1 MNYLSVENL
10 TKSFGDRILFED
22 LTFGIDKGEKVAI
35 VAKNGNGK
43 STLLKI
49 ICGDGTEDSGRIIF
63 RKDVRV
69 DYLEQA
75 ENFDPEK
82 LIFDEVLATE
92 TVENL
97 AIRAYEAAI
106 KNPEDA
112 DAYEKAFE
120 QMNATNAW
128 DYDVKVN
135 TILSQLKIENKM
147 AAIGTL
153 SGGQK
158 KRVALAKILINEPDL
173 MILDEPTN
181 HLDLD
186 MIEWLETYL
195 AKSKSAIM
203 MVTHD
208 RYFLEVVCTAII
220 ELEDQ
225 KIYKYNGN
233 FSYYLEKKAER
244 QEMLAATIG
253 KAKNLMRT
261 ELDWIRRQPKAR
273 GTKQKARTD
282 AFVGLKET
290 ATQHVQKDALEIRV
304 QMSRLGSKI
313 VELHKLGKWF
323 GDKKIINQLDY
334 GFKRG
339 EKLGIVG
346 ANGTGKST
354 FLNMLVGTEEPS
366 KGKIS
371 VGETVVMG
379 YYHQSGANFKAG
391 KKMLEVITDI
401 AEFIPLDKGKRMSAA
416 QFLEKFLFPRS
427 MHYIDVDKLSGGEK
441 KRLYL
446 MTILMKNPNF
456 LILDEPT
463 NDLDIFILGVL
474 EDYLLRF
481 EGCLIIVSHD
491 RYFLDKLVDHTL
503 YFRGE
508 GEVKDIIGNYTAYR
522 KFLKDEVSET
532 RKLEKAAKE
541 KAKEK
546 AKEIPAAANP
556 DKKKLKLSYKEQ
568 VEFDGLEE
576 LIEKLGIERDELT
589 TALNS
594 GTLAGDEASTK
605 AIRLGAVGREIEE
618 KESRWL
624 ELAEYA

>member
-10 TKSFGDRILFED
+10 TKSFGERVIFED
-22 LTFGIDKGEKVAI
+22 LTFGIDKGDKVAI

-49 ICGDGTEDSGRIIF
+49 LCGDGTEDSGRIVY
-63 RKDVRV
+63 RKDIRV

-75 ENFDPEK
+75 ENFNPEH
-82 LIFDEVLATE
+82 LIFDEVLATD
-92 TVENL
+92 TAENK
-97 AIRAYEAAI
+97 AI
-106 KNPEDA
+106 KNYEKALQNPTDTE
-112 DAYEKAFE
+112 AYEKAFE
-120 QMNATNAW
+120 EMNVTNAW
-128 DYDVKVN
+128 DYEVKVN
-135 TILSQLKIENKM
+135 TILSQLKIEDKLQR
-147 AAIGTL
+147 IGAL

-158 KRVALAKILINEPDL
+158 KRVALAKILIAEPDL

-186 MIEWLETYL
+186 MIEWLESHL
-195 AKSKSAIM
+195 SRSKSAII

-208 RYFLEVVCTAII
+208 RYFLEVVCNTIF

-225 KIYKYNGN
+225 QIYKYNGN

-244 QEMLAATIG
+244 QEILQATIG

-261 ELDWIRRQPKAR
+261 ELEWIRRQPKAR
-273 GTKQKARTD
+273 GTKQKARVD
-282 AFVGLKET
+282 AFKDLKAV
-290 ATQHVQKDALEIRV
+290 ATQRVHKDEMEIKV
-304 QMSRLGSKI
+304 QMNRLGSKI
-313 VELHKLGKWF
+313 VELHNLGKWF
-323 GDKKIINQLDY
+323 DDKKIMNGLDY

-354 FLNMLVGTEEPS
+354 FLNMLTGTEEPS
-366 KGKIS
+366 KGKI
-371 VGETVVMG
+371 VIGDTVVMG
-379 YYHQSGANFKAG
+379 YYHQSGANFKPG

-401 AEFIPLDKGKRMSAA
+401 AEYIPLEKGRRMSAA

-427 MHYIDVDKLSGGEK
+427 MHYMDVEKLSGGEK

-446 MTILMKNPNF
+446 MTILMQNPNF

-474 EDYLLRF
+474 EDYLLQF

-491 RYFLDKLVDHTL
+491 RYFLDKLVDHTF
-503 YFRGE
+503 YFKGE

-522 KFLKDEVSET
+522 TYLKGEEQEE
-532 RKLEKAAKE
+532 RKKE
-541 KAKEK
+541 KELKETK
-546 AKEIPAAANP
+546 PKEPEVE
-556 DKKKLKLSYKEQ
+556 KKKVKLSYKEQ
-568 VEFDGLEE
+568 VEFDALEGQ
-576 LIEKLGIERDELT
+576 LEKLEQERDELT
-589 TALNS
+589 AKLNS
-594 GTLAGDEASTK
+594 GLSDGDEASK
-605 AIRLGAVGREIEE
+605 VAIRLNEVAREIEE
-618 KESRWL
+618 KEMRWL
-624 ELAEYA
+624 ELSEYA

>member
-10 TKSFGDRILFED
+10 SKSFGERIIFED
-22 LTFGIDKGEKVAI
+22 LTFGIDKGDKVAL

-49 ICGDGTEDSGRIIF
+49 LCGDGTEDGGRIVY
-63 RKDVRV
+63 RKGIRV

-75 ENFDPEK
+75 ENFNPEAR
-82 LIFDEVLATE
+82 IFDEVLKADTQE
-92 TVENL
+92 AQ
-97 AIRAYEAAI
+97 AIKAYSIAI
-106 KNPEDA
+106 KNPEETEA
-112 DAYEKAFE
+112 FEQAFE
-120 QMNATNAW
+120 QMNRVNAW

-135 TILSQLKIENKM
+135 TILSQLKIEDPLQK
-147 AAIGTL
+147 IGEL

-195 AKSKSAIM
+195 SKSKSALI

-208 RYFLEVVCTAII
+208 RYFLEVVCNTII

-225 KIYKYNGN
+225 QIYKYEGN

-244 QEMLAATIG
+244 NEQRQATID
-253 KAKNLMRT
+253 KAQNLMRT

-273 GTKQKARTD
+273 GTKQKARVD
-282 AFVGLKET
+282 AFDGLKNT
-290 ATQHVQKDALEIRV
+290 ATQRIQKDELEIEI
-304 QMSRLGSKI
+304 QMNRLGSKV
-313 VELHKLGKWF
+313 VELHNLGKWF
-323 GDKKIINQLDY
+323 DDKKIINKLDY

-354 FLNMLVGTEEPS
+354 FLNMLTGREEPS
-366 KGKIS
+366 QGKIV
-371 VGETVVMG
+371 VGETIVMG
-379 YYHQSGANFKAG
+379 YYHQSGASFKEG
-391 KKMLEVITDI
+391 KKVKEVITDI
-401 AEFIPLDKGKRMSAA
+401 AEFIPLSKGRKMSAA

-427 MHYIDVDKLSGGEK
+427 MHFLDVDRLSGGEK

-463 NDLDIFILGVL
+463 NDLDIFILSVL
-474 EDYLLRF
+474 EEYLASF
-481 EGCLIIVSHD
+481 QGCLIIVSHD
-491 RYFLDKLVDHTL
+491 RYFLDKLVQHTF
-503 YFRGE
+503 YFEGE
-508 GEVKDIIGNYTAYR
+508 GVVKDILGNYTAYR
-522 KFLKDEVSET
+522 NYLKEEASSKRLEAKQEPVKPVEEKPAEV
-532 RKLEKAAKE
+532 KE
-541 KAKEK
+541 KQ
-546 AKEIPAAANP
+546 
-556 DKKKLKLSYKEQ
+556 KLSYKEK
-568 VEFDGLEE
+568 VEFDGLEKE
-576 LIEKLGIERDELT
+576 LEALTKERDELT
-589 TALNS
+589 TKLSDAAVS
-594 GTLAGDEASTK
+594 GDEASQI
-605 AIRLGAVGREIEE
+605 AIRLGEIGQAIDD
-618 KESRWL
+618 KEMRWL
-624 ELAEYA
+624 ELSEFI

>member
-10 TKSFGDRILFED
+10 TKSFGDRVIFEN

-49 ICGDGTEDSGRIIF
+49 LCGDGTEDSGRITI
-63 RKDVRV
+63 RKDIRL

-75 ENFDPEK
+75 ENFDPER
-82 LIFDEVLATE
+82 LIFDEVLATD
-92 TVENL
+92 TVENQAIKAYEL
-97 AIRAYEAAI
+97 AIN
-106 KNPEDA
+106 NPA
-112 DAYEKAFE
+112 DSNAYEKAFE
-120 QMNATNAW
+120 RMNATNAW

-135 TILSQLKIENKM
+135 TILSQLKISDKLQR
-147 AAIGTL
+147 IGEL

-186 MIEWLETYL
+186 MIEWLEAYL
-195 AKSKSAIM
+195 SKSKSAII

-225 KIYKYNGN
+225 QIYRYNGN

-244 QEMLAATIG
+244 QEILQATIG
-253 KAKNLMRT
+253 KAQNTMRT
-261 ELDWIRRQPKAR
+261 ELEWIRRQPKAR
-273 GTKQKARTD
+273 GTKQKARVD
-282 AFVGLKET
+282 SFEGLKET
-290 ATQHVQKDALEIRV
+290 ATQRINKDELEIKV
-304 QMSRLGSKI
+304 QMNRLGSKI
-313 VELHKLGKWF
+313 VELHKISKSF
-323 GDKKIINQLDY
+323 DDKKIINHLDY
-334 GFKRG
+334 NFVRG

-346 ANGTGKST
+346 ANGSGKST
-354 FLNMLVGTEEPS
+354 FLNMLTGTELPS

-371 VGETVVMG
+371 VGDTIVMG
-379 YYHQSGANFKAG
+379 YYHQSGANFKPG
-391 KKMLEVITDI
+391 KKVIQVITDI
-401 AEFIPLDKGKRMSAA
+401 AEYIPLEKGKKMSAA

-427 MHYIDVDKLSGGEK
+427 MHYMDCEKLSGGEL

-474 EDYLLRF
+474 EDYLLNF

-491 RYFLDKLVDHTL
+491 RYFLDKLVEHTF
-503 YFRGE
+503 YFKGE
-508 GEVKDIIGNYTAYR
+508 GEIKDIIGNYTAYR
-522 KFLKDEVSET
+522 NYLKQEDADLKQENKDARDKSKIAVVEAVAP
-532 RKLEKAAKE
+532 EKKR
-541 KAKEK
+541 
-546 AKEIPAAANP
+546 I
-556 DKKKLKLSYKEQ
+556 KLSYKEQ
-568 VEFDGLEE
+568 TEFDGLEAA
-576 LIEKLGIERDELT
+576 IAKLDAER
-589 TALNS
+589 TALTEQLSS
-594 GTLAGDEASTK
+594 GTVSGDEAAK
-605 AIRLGAVGREIEE
+605 IAMRLGKLGSEIEE

-624 ELAEYA
+624 ELAEFI

>member
-10 TKSFGDRILFED
+10 TKSFGERVLFED
-22 LTFGIDKGEKVAI
+22 LTFGIDKGEKVAV

-49 ICGDGTEDSGRIIF
+49 ICGDGTEDIGRIVY
-63 RKDVRV
+63 RKDIRL

-82 LIFDEVLATE
+82 FIFDEVLATE
-92 TVENL
+92 TVENQ
-97 AIRAYEAAI
+97 AIRAYENAI
-106 KNPEDA
+106 QNPEDTE
-112 DAYEKAFE
+112 AYKNAFE

-135 TILSQLKIENKM
+135 TILSQLKIEDKM

-195 AKSKSAIM
+195 SKSKSAII

-225 KIYKYNGN
+225 QIYKYNGN

-244 QEMLAATIG
+244 QEILQATIG

-273 GTKQKARTD
+273 GTKQKARVD
-282 AFVGLKET
+282 AFDGLKDT
-290 ATQHVQKDALEIRV
+290 ATQRVQKDELEIRI
-304 QMSRLGSKI
+304 QMNRLGSKI
-313 VELHKLGKWF
+313 VELHKLGKSF
-323 GDKKIINQLDY
+323 GDKKIINHLNY

-339 EKLGIVG
+339 EKMGIVG

-354 FLNMLVGTEEPS
+354 FLNMLVGTEQPT

-379 YYHQSGANFKAG
+379 YYHQSGANFKSG

-401 AEFIPLDKGKRMSAA
+401 AEFIPLEKGKRMSAA

-427 MHYIDVDKLSGGEK
+427 MHYTDVDKLSGGEK

-474 EDYLLRF
+474 EDYLAQF

-522 KFLKDEVSET
+522 EYL
-532 RKLEKAAKE
+532 KLETSEARKQE
-541 KAKEK
+541 KAKKDK
-546 AKEIPAAANP
+546 AKVVVEEVKP
-556 DKKKLKLSYKEQ
+556 DKKKVKLSYKEQ
-568 VEFDGLEE
+568 VELDGLED
-576 LIEKLGIERDELT
+576 LIEKLSSELETVT
-589 TALNS
+589 TELNS
-594 GTLAGDEASTK
+594 GSLSGQEAGTK
-605 AIRLGAVGREIEE
+605 ATRLNEIGREIQE
-618 KESRWL
+618 KEARWL

>member
-10 TKSFGDRILFED
+10 TKSFGERVLFED
-22 LTFGIDKGEKVAI
+22 LTFGIDKGEKVAV

-49 ICGDGTEDSGRIIF
+49 ICGDGTEDIGRIVY
-63 RKDVRV
+63 RKDIRL

-82 LIFDEVLATE
+82 FIFDEVLATE
-92 TVENL
+92 TVENQ
-97 AIRAYEAAI
+97 AIRAYENAI
-106 KNPEDA
+106 QNPEDTE
-112 DAYEKAFE
+112 AYKNAFE

-135 TILSQLKIENKM
+135 TILSQLKIEDKM

-195 AKSKSAIM
+195 SKSKSAII

-208 RYFLEVVCTAII
+208 RYFLEGVCTAII

-225 KIYKYNGN
+225 QIYKYNGN

-244 QEMLAATIG
+244 QEILQATIG

-273 GTKQKARTD
+273 GTKQKARVD
-282 AFVGLKET
+282 AFDGLKDT
-290 ATQHVQKDALEIRV
+290 ATQRVQKDELEIRI
-304 QMSRLGSKI
+304 QMNRLGSKI
-313 VELHKLGKWF
+313 VELHKLGKSF
-323 GDKKIINQLDY
+323 GDKKIINHLNY

-339 EKLGIVG
+339 EKMGIVG

-354 FLNMLVGTEEPS
+354 FLNMLVGTEQPT

-379 YYHQSGANFKAG
+379 YYHQSGANFKSG

-401 AEFIPLDKGKRMSAA
+401 AEFIPLEKGKRMSAA

-427 MHYIDVDKLSGGEK
+427 MHYTDVDKLSGGEK

-474 EDYLLRF
+474 EDYLAQF

-522 KFLKDEVSET
+522 EYL
-532 RKLEKAAKE
+532 KLETSEARKQE
-541 KAKEK
+541 KAKKDK
-546 AKEIPAAANP
+546 AKVVVEQVKP
-556 DKKKLKLSYKEQ
+556 DKKKVKLSYKEQ
-568 VEFDGLEE
+568 VEFDGLED
-576 LIEKLGIERDELT
+576 LIEKLSSELETVT
-589 TALNS
+589 TELNS
-594 GTLAGDEASTK
+594 GSLSGQEAGTK
-605 AIRLGAVGREIEE
+605 ATRLNEIGREIQE
-618 KESRWL
+618 KEARWL